1 MTVADFRVTILNR
14 QRSHRIDRPGL
25 KAFLERLVEL
35 APPPGTR
42 AEVSLCL
49 LSDRSMHAL
58 TKRFRGIDRATD
70 VLSFAGSPSLVRAQ
84 RAPLGEV
91 AIAVPTA
98 ACQARAAGHRL
109 ERELCLLALHGY
121 LHLLGYDHERDDGR
135 MLRLERK
142 LRRRLLARV
151 PTGRERARA

>member
-25 KAFLERLVEL
+25 RAFVERLAEL
-35 APPPGTR
+35 APPPASR
-42 AEVSLCL
+42 AEVGVCL

-58 TKRFRGIDRATD
+58 NKRFRGIDRPTD
-70 VLSFAGSPSLVRAQ
+70 VLSFGDGPRLPRAE

-98 ACQARAAGHRL
+98 ARQAREAGHSL
-109 ERELCLLALHGY
+109 DREVCLLALHGY

-135 MLRLERK
+135 MLRLERS
-142 LRRRLLARV
+142 LRRRLLV
-151 PTGRERARA
+151 PPQAKRERARA